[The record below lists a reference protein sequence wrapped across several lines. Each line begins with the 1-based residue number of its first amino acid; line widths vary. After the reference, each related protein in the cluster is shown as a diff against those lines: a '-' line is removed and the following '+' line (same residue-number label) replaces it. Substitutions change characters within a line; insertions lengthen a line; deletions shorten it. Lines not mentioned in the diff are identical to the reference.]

1 MATLYIQKSSV
12 DDITTPLGYVILT
25 VAEEQV
31 SETLIV
37 MPKRPFG
44 YWNKRFLK
52 ALNEGVISQTIYDTI
67 INNQNETR
75 QLIQILSDTLIDKQ
89 ILVDLA
95 TTQRVPNINPEET
108 KAVIMQQIINE
119 GYQIVKKI

>member
-44 YWNKRFLK
+44 YWNKRFLN
-52 ALNEGVISQTIYDTI
+52 ALNQGASLLDKLLYG
-67 INNQNETR
+67 NNGYFKFDFE
-75 QLIQILSDTLIDKQ
+75 IQAK
-89 ILVDLA
+89 
-95 TTQRVPNINPEET
+95 TTASGTDNFEITV
-108 KAVIMQQIINE
+108 V
-119 GYQIVKKI
+119 Y